1 MWPVGGVGASFS
13 GPFTRNLGL
22 ASLAPNKVVGPSVRR
37 NTAFGSRLLQRHR
50 MFNDIGCFCPSFQ
63 VLDSRICV
71 FEYLTI

>member
-37 NTAFGSRLLQRHR
+37 NTAFGSREPNA
-50 MFNDIGCFCPSFQ
+50 FNDIGCSTTS
-63 VLDSRICV
+63 DV
-71 FEYLTI
+71 FVPAFKFWTPVSVFLSI